1 MYGDFSPIEPAG
13 RLLAV
18 AETSAGV
25 VLLAILMFVFGR
37 RATG

>member
-1 MYGDFSPIEPAG
+1 VYGDFSPVEPAG

-25 VLLAILMFVFGR
+25 VLLAILVFVFGR
-37 RATG
+37 RTTR